1 MNQSSNLRCQWD
13 NIFML
18 HQLAFIYLCEI
29 VVIVDDNNDE
39 VIDLMQ
45 CYTYNETQVNLTSA

>member
-1 MNQSSNLRCQWD
+1 
-13 NIFML
+13 ML